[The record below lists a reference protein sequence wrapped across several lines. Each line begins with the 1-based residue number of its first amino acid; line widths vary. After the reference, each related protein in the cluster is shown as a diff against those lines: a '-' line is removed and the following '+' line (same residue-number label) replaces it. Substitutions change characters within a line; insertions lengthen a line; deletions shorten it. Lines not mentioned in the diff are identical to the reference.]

1 MKKNTW
7 ISIIAYAFILLFLYT
22 AFSKLMV
29 YERSLNDL
37 RRSPFIDEY
46 AVPLSILLPLLEIV
60 IAVMLFLPKYR
71 YWGMIGSAGLM
82 LLFTIYVSAMVFTL
96 KELPCSC
103 GGLIRELTWKQH
115 FFFNVCFTLLAFAGV
130 FISRDKTKINNNKL
144 IYT

>member
-1 MKKNTW
+1 MNKNTW
-7 ISIIAYAFILLFLYT
+7 INIIAYAFIILFLYT

-29 YERSLNDL
+29 YDRSLQDL
-37 RRSPFIDEY
+37 RRSPFIEDF
-46 AVPLSILLPLLEIV
+46 ALPLSILLPVLEIV
-60 IAVMLFLPKYR
+60 IAAMLFIPKYR

-96 KELPCSC
+96 KSLPCSC

-115 FFFNVCFTLLAFAGV
+115 FFFNVFFTLLAFTGV
-130 FISRDKTKINNNKL
+130 WLSRREAEQQNNNL